1 MDIQE
6 IVSLFAVKENTK
18 NHMVIFGGIMKQ
30 ITKDMIRIYKIKE
43 LGHDFAGYKLQK
55 GDIYTYHHNI
65 IAKRNGGPETIW
77 NGAILC
83 GKTIHPYLHLI
94 ESVDPD
100 IFYELTSEMI
110 DENIKRKVD
119 IENLRKIR
127 DLLLYF
133 ENDHT
138 HERSKKG
145 KLLIKKEYLTNRI
158 KL

>member
-1 MDIQE
+1 
-6 IVSLFAVKENTK
+6 
-18 NHMVIFGGIMKQ
+18 MKQ

-94 ESVDPD
+94 EHYDPE
-100 IFYELTSEMI
+100 IFYLITSELI
-110 DENIKRKVD
+110 DENIKRKLTLD
-119 IENLRKIR
+119 SLRRIR
-127 DLLLYF
+127 TLLEYF
-133 ENDHT
+133 EKEHCST
-138 HERSKKG
+138 RTKKG
-145 KLLIKKEYLTNRI
+145 NLLIKESYVRDRI
-158 KL
+158 RL

>member
-1 MDIQE
+1 
-6 IVSLFAVKENTK
+6 
-18 NHMVIFGGIMKQ
+18 MKQ

-94 ESVDPD
+94 EQYDPE
-100 IFYELTSEMI
+100 IFYLITSEII
-110 DENIKRKVD
+110 DENIKRKLTLD
-119 IENLRKIR
+119 SLRRIR
-127 DLLLYF
+127 TLLEYF
-133 ENDHT
+133 EKEHCST
-138 HERSKKG
+138 RTKKG
-145 KLLIKKEYLTNRI
+145 NLLIKESYVRDRI
-158 KL
+158 RL